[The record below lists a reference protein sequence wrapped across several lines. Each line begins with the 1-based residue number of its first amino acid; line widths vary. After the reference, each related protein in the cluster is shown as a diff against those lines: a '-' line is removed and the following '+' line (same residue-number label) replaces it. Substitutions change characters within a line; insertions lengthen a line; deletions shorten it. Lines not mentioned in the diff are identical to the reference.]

1 MAKFLKVAVQ
11 DLLDSGTDATGTA
24 DKLTVASTASFAIGD
39 YVHNT
44 TDGTYATIT
53 AIDSGTV
60 ASISEDI
67 MDAAETYAV
76 YSALESTDRLMAA
89 EGFLLAE
96 QPLAAAATFIIGTTT
111 VNYASGGTDIVTMTH
126 VPQVGH
132 LTGVAEAVES
142 ALESIH
148 GNGARPNVAGNV
160 SLPSGIAV
168 LNLAIA

>member
-11 DLLDSGTDATGTA
+11 NLLDSGTDATGTA
-24 DKLTVASTASFAIGD
+24 DKLTVASTATFTIGD

-44 TDGTYATIT
+44 SDGTYATIT

-76 YSALESTDRLMAA
+76 YSATESTERLMSA
-89 EGFLLAE
+89 EKFLLAE
-96 QPLAAAATFIIGTTT
+96 QPSPDAATFIIGTTT
-111 VNYASGGTDIVTMTH
+111 VNYASGGTDIVTLTH
-126 VPQVGH
+126 VPQAEL
-132 LTGVAEAVES
+132 LTGVAEAVE
-142 ALESIH
+142 AGLELAHS
-148 GNGARPNVAGNV
+148 NNNRPNTSGLI
-160 SLPSGIAV
+160 SLPTGIAV